1 MANKLLWLNQLFSN
15 ISACVATPV
24 NQWAK
29 KVFVVVVAVVVVVV
43 LGVQR

>member
-1 MANKLLWLNQLFSN
+1 MANKLLWLTDQFSN

-29 KVFVVVVAVVVVVV
+29 KVFVVAVVVVVVV
-43 LGVQR
+43 LGVRR